1 VLGKQKENMQTKEKM
16 TNILL
21 PKGEWL
27 DAMLLA
33 LKVANLEL
41 VAQPRSY
48 EYSFVNQ
55 ALPILFQ
62 AVRSK
67 EIIETVYD
75 WDTTVNAG
83 FTGTDIAAEQGISLT
98 QPRLWEFP
106 IDELNP
112 GSPKPRV
119 YLGSTP
125 NLRAKSP
132 DPIMSDLEG
141 TTIYTEYPNLT
152 QKTIDRAGVRAKV
165 KPVQGGS
172 EGRWRIDQRNGAI
185 VSIRNTDATLRA
197 NEIDPML
204 DIMRAGILYV
214 ESPNIDKQDQLR
226 VDDLQEL
233 IFRALVAL

>member
-1 VLGKQKENMQTKEKM
+1 MLGKQKENMQTKEKM
-16 TNILL
+16 TNVLL

-33 LKVANLEL
+33 LKVANLEV

-48 EYSFVNQ
+48 EYSFINQ

-75 WDTTVNAG
+75 WDTMVNAG
-83 FTGTDIAAEQGISLT
+83 FTGTDIAAEQGVNPT
-98 QPRLWEFP
+98 QPRSWDFP

-112 GSPKPRV
+112 VAPRPTA

-125 NLRAKSP
+125 NLRAKLP
-132 DPIMSDLEG
+132 DPKLSDLEG
-141 TTIYTEYPNLT
+141 TTIYTEYPNLA
-152 QKTIDRAGVRAKV
+152 QKTIAKAGVSAKI

-214 ESPNIDKQDQLR
+214 ESPNISQQDQLR
-226 VDDLQEL
+226 VDDLREL
-233 IFRALVAL
+233 LFRALIAL